1 MLWLTQRSRW
11 RSKKS
16 LRESSPESSLS
27 STLSEGGTDPYPNL
41 EFETWLLDFSSNRT
55 TELLPSADWLF
66 AKMKT
71 IKKDHD
77 VWSHFARLRPHW
89 RNRIFAFLEIRR
101 DEDPGWTLY
110 YLEVPQKWSRTRIF
124 GQRRD
129 EQLIQ
134 LILCRRRMSDQE
146 SDLLRERSK
155 IEGPGSGLPKR
166 VSFAG
171 DLEEAGTEKGV
182 HTISDHASQKKASE
196 ISEQIARLEEKRN
209 GLARSGLGTRDYER
223 IADLE
228 DMIIYLRDQLKSEA
242 TRTNVPNMT
251 TFHDEHQSDPMRTG
265 ASRAPVIIREDRI
278 PNSGREDEV
287 IVEEYSYDRDPS
299 PIPARRTVYED
310 TISVP
315 NRYPRNT
322 HNDWEIMRRETSP
335 GKTDYEGRYGVRN
348 NSRHGVRER
357 QRSDYEEEDLIV
369 IPRDRERSS
378 QGGWQERSRSRP
390 RPARQDSVG
399 TRGEPIVIRRDR
411 SWERSKSRPSRQL
424 SQETDYYDDYERRR
438 VGDDDIGPRRRTEE
452 EVYLPRR
459 QEIVIRGNGT
469 SKPRPR
475 DRQYTFSSESEHSY
489 NGSRTRRRRPALD
502 TSDQS
507 KALVLRAGASRL
519 PYDYLKERVSN
530 AGIRVRGDDDIG
542 SPPPESV
549 ISQDIRENS
558 RLPTLRRNSYRD
570 RRWAPGL
577 RRRLSERLHDFDSM
591 EDEVSRYQNAKMN
604 EKDNGGPVTELSDAE
619 VIAQT
624 LKQYTTIQDSD
635 LPVTGV
641 SAPTRTKVEVGPSAL
656 KNASYASPG
665 PERTRSLPVPGRK
678 ARFEQDNG
686 LPQPDR
692 EEQSKA
698 TNEGSK
704 AVDEGPFMDIISEE
718 PDVMNDIPHHERVVY
733 FPERPTPS
741 SPQQR
746 RSFPDLPDLTSRE
759 ASPRPQSRDSSL
771 DYPRDRP
778 SHGTII
784 IDGGGSVMP
793 GPGETPNHTAREES
807 YDEDDINRTVS
818 RKPTVDDD

>member
-1 MLWLTQRSRW
+1 
-11 RSKKS
+11 
-16 LRESSPESSLS
+16 
-27 STLSEGGTDPYPNL
+27 
-41 EFETWLLDFSSNRT
+41 
-55 TELLPSADWLF
+55 
-66 AKMKT
+66 
-71 IKKDHD
+71 
-77 VWSHFARLRPHW
+77 
-89 RNRIFAFLEIRR
+89 
-101 DEDPGWTLY
+101 
-110 YLEVPQKWSRTRIF
+110 
-124 GQRRD
+124 
-129 EQLIQ
+129 
-134 LILCRRRMSDQE
+134 MSDQE

-155 IEGPGSGLPKR
+155 IEGTGSGLPKR

-171 DLEEAGTEKGV
+171 DLEEAGTENGV
-182 HTISDHASQKKASE
+182 DTTSDHASQKKASE

-242 TRTNVPNMT
+242 TRTNAPNTT

-265 ASRAPVIIREDRI
+265 TSRAPTIIREERI
-278 PNSGREDEV
+278 PNSGRQDEV
-287 IVEEYSYDRDPS
+287 IVEEHSYYDRDPS
-299 PIPARRTVYED
+299 PIPPRRMVNED
-310 TISVP
+310 TMSVP
-315 NRYPRNT
+315 SRYPRAT
-322 HNDWEIMRRETSP
+322 HDDWEIMRRETSP

-348 NSRHGVRER
+348 NSRHGARER
-357 QRSDYEEEDLIV
+357 QRSNYDPEDVTV
-369 IPRDRERSS
+369 ISRDRERSLR
-378 QGGWQERSRSRP
+378 GWQERSRSHA

-399 TRGEPIVIRRDR
+399 TRGGPIVIRRDR

-558 RLPTLRRNSYRD
+558 RLPTSRRNSYRD

-604 EKDNGGPVTELSDAE
+604 EKDNSGPVTELSDAE

-635 LPVTGV
+635 LPATGV
-641 SAPTRTKVEVGPSAL
+641 SAPPTRTKAEVGPSAL
-656 KNASYASPG
+656 RNASYASPG

-678 ARFEQDNG
+678 AHFEQDNG
-686 LPQPDR
+686 LSQPDR
-692 EEQSKA
+692 EEQSRA

-718 PDVMNDIPHHERVVY
+718 PDIMSDIPSFAY
-733 FPERPTPS
+733 FPERP
-741 SPQQR
+741 SPRPQET
-746 RSFPDLPDLTSRE
+746 RSFPNLPDLASRE

-793 GPGETPNHTAREES
+793 APGETPNHTAREES
-807 YDEDDINRTVS
+807 YDEDDITRTVS
-818 RKPTVDDD
+818 RNPTVDDD